1 MTLGPDEDL
10 TLIKLANQFK
20 TNVGPLDVLAIDDSG
35 NIYIIETKLYD
46 NGDRRKI
53 IAQVLDYASALW
65 SEYRNNFKNFEDQFF
80 KTTNEYLSEFI
91 EKKLGNYAEIKDA
104 LEKNLNEGSFKFVTV
119 WDEFD
124 DELRDTINYLNQ
136 KCKLSIYAVTFEY
149 FEDDDFKILVP
160 SYYGIESEKQS
171 DLPKRTYRTWTK
183 DEVIDELKKN
193 LDHDEVLALEKLMKC
208 LEDNNAKLKTGTGI
222 SGSINPVFDKLSK
235 ENQNQRS
242 LFTLNGSGFLAINY
256 GWLNPKLGE
265 KIKRKL
271 SECKELAEFDKTL
284 KHPQYEKNQWTR
296 NVDVIIDTIN
306 YALDQVK

>member
-1 MTLGPDEDL
+1 ML
-10 TLIKLANQFK
+10 FR
-20 TNVGPLDVLAIDDSG
+20 S
-35 NIYIIETKLYD
+35 
-46 NGDRRKI
+46 
-53 IAQVLDYASALW
+53 
-65 SEYRNNFKNFEDQFF
+65 
-80 KTTNEYLSEFI
+80 
-91 EKKLGNYAEIKDA
+91 
-104 LEKNLNEGSFKFVTV
+104 
-119 WDEFD
+119 
-124 DELRDTINYLNQ
+124 
-136 KCKLSIYAVTFEY
+136 
-149 FEDDDFKILVP
+149 
-160 SYYGIESEKQS
+160 
-171 DLPKRTYRTWTK
+171 

-208 LEDNNAKLKTGTGI
+208 LEDNNAKLKTGRGI

-242 LFTLNGSGFLAINY
+242 LFTLDGSGFLAINY